1 MNKVG
6 GLSEPASRLLSDGS
20 KMGDLYKYSTRSK
33 QWTQL
38 DAAAGVT
45 GTVPS
50 ARESPA
56 MASVG
61 TDFFIFRGYVATGDW
76 RHTWVRIL
84 GREWAFSLENGVCVH
99 DGWLCSRARLLL
111 LWQGA
116 SSTREG
122 FATVVFARSED

>member
-1 MNKVG
+1 
-6 GLSEPASRLLSDGS
+6 
-20 KMGDLYKYSTRSK
+20 MGDLFKYSTHSK

-50 ARESPA
+50 ARESPG

-61 TDFFIFRGYVATGDW
+61 TDFFVFGGISAAGDW
-76 RHTWVRIL
+76 RHTWARMGIL
-84 GREWAFSLENGVCVH
+84 GREWAFSRENRVCVH
-99 DGWLCSRARLLL
+99 DGWLCIWARLLVL
-111 LWQGA
+111 RQGA

-122 FATVVFARSED
+122 FATVVLLSF